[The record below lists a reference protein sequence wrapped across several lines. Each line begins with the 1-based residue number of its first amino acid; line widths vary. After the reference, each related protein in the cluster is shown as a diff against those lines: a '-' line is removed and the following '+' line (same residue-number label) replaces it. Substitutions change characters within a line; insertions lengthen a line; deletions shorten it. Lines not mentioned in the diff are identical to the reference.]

1 MENPHCYIHIFY
13 ISCLFFWLFFFP
25 LSLSESSRSPA
36 AISLRI
42 ATEVKRPAA
51 AIMTHT
57 ANKSFAESGS
67 I

>member
-1 MENPHCYIHIFY
+1 MEKPHCYIHIFH
-13 ISCLFFWLFFFP
+13 IFCILLLFFFP

-36 AISLRI
+36 AISPRI
-42 ATEVKRPAA
+42 AAEVKRPAA
-51 AIMTHT
+51 AIMMHT